1 MRKFFSQHP
10 RLLMWLILAAGMVPI
25 LIWAAK
31 DVGFTPGQWAA
42 LIIST
47 IILAGLCAWIIG
59 WEEEDEAQ
67 EAQDERSSPP
77 G

>member
-1 MRKFFSQHP
+1 MREFFSRHP
-10 RLLMWLILAAGMVPI
+10 RFFTWLILAGGMVPI

-31 DVGFTPGQWAA
+31 DVGFSPGQWAA

-59 WEEEDEAQ
+59 WEEETQ
-67 EAQDERSSPP
+67 EEKESPP

>member
-1 MRKFFSQHP
+1 MREFFSRHP
-10 RLLMWLILAAGMVPI
+10 RFFTWLILAGGMVPI
-25 LIWAAK
+25 LIWTAK
-31 DVGFTPGQWAA
+31 DVGFYPGQWAA

-59 WEEEDEAQ
+59 WEEEE
-67 EAQDERSSPP
+67 ETREEKESPP